1 MEAGVY
7 IKSLFLEDVNNS
19 ENQTDEV
26 YTVLMLMM
34 RNANKI
40 NEAAIEIDKGTKTD
54 KEIEEE
60 EYEKMTDREK
70 EKKLNEK
77 NFYQSCNE
85 LLDQISSLLK
95 NVSFI

>member
-40 NEAAIEIDKGTKTD
+40 NEAAIEIDKGTKSD

-60 EYEKMTDREK
+60 
-70 EKKLNEK
+70 
-77 NFYQSCNE
+77 
-85 LLDQISSLLK
+85 
-95 NVSFI
+95 